1 MCVCDSIVVPAGQCQ
16 WLEHIG
22 SPLLP
27 PTDTLLVGFI
37 ALCVTA
43 ECVYV
48 REHLCP
54 SWAVPVATT
63 CWADPPLSL
72 IAGLTDCCMTID

>member
-1 MCVCDSIVVPAGQCQ
+1 MYVCEHVCVCVCDSIVVPAGQCQ

-22 SPLLP
+22 TPLLP

-43 ECVYV
+43 ECVCV
-48 REHLCP
+48 CESICAPAGQSQWLQH
-54 SWAVPVATT
+54 
-63 CWADPPLSL
+63 
-72 IAGLTDCCMTID
+72 AGLTLLSH